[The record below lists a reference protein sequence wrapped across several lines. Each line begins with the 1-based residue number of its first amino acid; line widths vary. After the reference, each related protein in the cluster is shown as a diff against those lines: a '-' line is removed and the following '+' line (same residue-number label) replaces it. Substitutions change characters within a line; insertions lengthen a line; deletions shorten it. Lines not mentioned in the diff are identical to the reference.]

1 MPPPVA
7 SSESVEDPG
16 STPRRA
22 YRSAAAS
29 RDVPAP
35 DLPAGTPA
43 QVTPPPNPTARS
55 RRPRSRT
62 SPRWS
67 GRRSRRCIPAGAR
80 SSRASP
86 RPPGSSALLTGR
98 GALAGVLATAAVAAF
113 FRNPHRV
120 PPSRTGVVLS
130 PADGTVALVSEVVPP
145 PELDLPRVPAPR
157 VSVFLSVLDVHVQRI
172 PADGRV
178 VDVQYRHGRFLSA
191 DLDKASDD
199 NERNALLL
207 ETVDG
212 ARVGIVQIAG
222 LLARRI
228 RCDVGPGDEVAAG
241 ETYGLIRFGSR
252 VDTYLPVGSTV
263 TVEVGQRTIGG
274 ETVLARLPGP
284 RNSRARPHPGW
295 PDAVPSSRAS
305 VRLLPNAVTVLALCS
320 GLSAVHFALA
330 GRFDLC
336 VAAIV
341 AAAVF
346 DALDGGLARLLD
358 ASSKIGAELDS
369 LSDLVAFGVS
379 PALLFY
385 IWRLDGNRLG
395 WVVALVFAVC
405 MALRLARFNT
415 LIDAEQRWPF
425 AKEFF
430 VGVPAPAA
438 ALVGGLP
445 LLLWLQFG
453 DGWWS
458 APLTVGLWALFAAA
472 ADGQQ
477 AADASR

>member
-1 MPPPVA
+1 MSPPVA
-7 SSESVEDPG
+7 ASESVEDPG

-22 YRSAAAS
+22 YRFPDALS

-35 DLPAGTPA
+35 DLAVGNPVAGHPATEPDGRVPSTSLA
-43 QVTPPPNPTARS
+43 HVAALVRAAVPPMHPGG
-55 RRPRSRT
+55 RP
-62 SPRWS
+62 
-67 GRRSRRCIPAGAR
+67 IVAGVAAAAGLVR
-80 SSRASP
+80 V
-86 RPPGSSALLTGR
+86 LTGR
-98 GALAGVLATAAVAAF
+98 GALAGVLATAAVAAD
-113 FRNPHRV
+113 FRNPRRV

-263 TVEVGQRTIGG
+263 AVEVGQRTIGG
-274 ETVLARLPGP
+274 ETVLAQLPG
-284 RNSRARPHPGW
+284 A
-295 PDAVPSSRAS
+295 
-305 VRLLPNAVTVLALCS
+305 
-320 GLSAVHFALA
+320 
-330 GRFDLC
+330 
-336 VAAIV
+336 
-341 AAAVF
+341 
-346 DALDGGLARLLD
+346 
-358 ASSKIGAELDS
+358 
-369 LSDLVAFGVS
+369 
-379 PALLFY
+379 
-385 IWRLDGNRLG
+385 
-395 WVVALVFAVC
+395 
-405 MALRLARFNT
+405 
-415 LIDAEQRWPF
+415 
-425 AKEFF
+425 
-430 VGVPAPAA
+430 PAPGMA
-438 ALVGGLP
+438 
-445 LLLWLQFG
+445 
-453 DGWWS
+453 
-458 APLTVGLWALFAAA
+458 
-472 ADGQQ
+472 
-477 AADASR
+477 